1 MRFII
6 LSLAMLSVFSANSQQ
21 VISSAGN
28 TKTVK
33 SGGTDITVSWTIG
46 EGVVATFES
55 SNKTLTQGFHQP
67 LMVEIFPTAI
77 EGSQLLDMVAYP
89 NPTYDRILFKG
100 GDPDGIYHIRL
111 VDKLGRVLEQKS
123 VPAVDLEVEM
133 SKYNNGTYLIE
144 VVEDNTEKRRIFNII
159 KTSE

>member
-6 LSLAMLSVFSANSQQ
+6 LSLVMLSVFSANSQQ

-28 TKTVK
+28 TKTVLCAG
-33 SGGTDITVSWTIG
+33 SGMIVSWTIG
-46 EGVVATFES
+46 EGMIATYGNSEA
-55 SNKTLTQGFHQP
+55 NLTQGFHQP
-67 LMVEIFPTAI
+67 LLVDIIPTAI
-77 EGSQLLDMVAYP
+77 ESSQLLDMVAYP
-89 NPTYDRILFKG
+89 NPTYDKILFKG

-123 VPAVDLEVEM
+123 VPAVDLELEM
-133 SKYNNGTYLIE
+133 SKYNNGSFLIE
-144 VVEDNTEKRRIFNII
+144 VIEDNTEKRRIFNII

>member
-1 MRFII
+1 MKHIIVICIFFIA
-6 LSLAMLSVFSANSQQ
+6 SSASSQQ

-28 TKTVK
+28 TKTIK
-33 SGGTDITVSWTIG
+33 LGGTEITVSWTIG
-46 EGVVATFES
+46 EGVIATFET
-55 SNKTLTQGFHQP
+55 SNKNLTQGFHLP

-89 NPTYDRILFKG
+89 NPTYDKILFKG

-123 VPAVDLEVEM
+123 VPAVDLELEM

-144 VVEDNTEKRRIFNII
+144 VIEDNTEKRRIFNII